1 MLCAYVRS
9 ITAIACQGMP
19 AIILTDAAAL
29 RIQQEDTRLTADTL
43 HRACVSILTSLLR
56 KTSGTASGQYEAIL
70 RAHCVQ
76 VLTATPAGADNSDFK
91 RKFALLGSLAGA
103 CNIASVENSTSS
115 VFGDIIPYLLN
126 TVERGLQECSAALS
140 AGITLR
146 SGFLFF
152 PL

>member
-1 MLCAYVRS
+1 
-9 ITAIACQGMP
+9 MP

-29 RIQQEDTRLTADTL
+29 RIQREDTRLTADTL
-43 HRACVSILTSLLR
+43 HRACISVLTSLLR
-56 KTSGTASGQYEAIL
+56 KTSGTASGQYESIL

-76 VLTATPAGADNSDFK
+76 VLVSSTATPAGAHNSDFQ
-91 RKFALLGSLAGA
+91 RKFALLGALAGA

-115 VFGDIIPYLLN
+115 VFGDIIPFLLS
-126 TVERGLQECSAALS
+126 TMERGLLECSAAPS